1 MIEVWNGF
9 YLVPFRPEDHHLTT
23 FLTPS
28 GMYYY
33 KVAPQGYLAI
43 GDAYTRR
50 YDKIIIDISRK
61 TKGVDDSV
69 LWCEKLA
76 DHCWRMID
84 YSELVGKYGV
94 IPNPEKF

>member
-1 MIEVWNGF
+1 
-9 YLVPFRPEDHHLTT
+9 
-23 FLTPS
+23 
-28 GMYYY
+28 MYYY

-50 YDKIIIDISRK
+50 YDKIIIDIFRK

-94 IPNPEKF
+94 IPNPEKFQFSQKEIELLNLPFRNLKLSHQKGALML